1 MDATDLKPPLLLL
14 AMPQVDDPFFHKSV
28 VLLLHHEDEGSVG
41 FILNRPTGVKIKE
54 ILDDL
59 EIPWAGEDEALAF
72 FGGPVEPQQGT
83 LIYHT
88 DGEED
93 LDEDEGETTRVV
105 FPGVALSQHV
115 GDLKNLAE
123 GPPESFRLLL
133 GYAGWG
139 EGQLVQEI
147 LRNDW
152 LIAPPRLDLVFGHEP
167 EEAWREA
174 LASVGVNADQL
185 PAWTSSDHTAAN

>member
-1 MDATDLKPPLLLL
+1 MDSTELKPPLLLL
-14 AMPQVDDPFFHKSV
+14 AMPQVLDPFFHKSV
-28 VLLLHHEDEGSVG
+28 ILLLHHEDEGSLG
-41 FILNRPTGVKIKE
+41 FILNCPTDVKIKE

-59 EIPWAGEDEALAF
+59 EIPWAGEQETPAF
-72 FGGPVEPQQGT
+72 FGGPVEPRQGT
-83 LIYHT
+83 LIYNV
-88 DGEED
+88 
-93 LDEDEGETTRVV
+93 DEAETTDQDETARVV

-115 GDLKNLAE
+115 GDLKLLAE

-152 LIAPPRLDLVFGHEP
+152 LVAPPRLDLVFGQES

-185 PAWTSSDHTAAN
+185 SSWTNNDDMAAN